1 MHSISDQFTWGAIK
15 SQQHI
20 CQHEQKQ
27 TTQLKYSIVKLT
39 WYIHSG
45 RMELLKVVVLVSA
58 FVYASMALSIEGEQK
73 GVVKISIK
81 KLRR

>member
-1 MHSISDQFTWGAIK
+1 MHSISGQFTWGAIK
-15 SQQHI
+15 SQQI

-39 WYIHSG
+39 WYIHRG
-45 RMELLKVVVLVSA
+45 TMELLKVVMLVSA
-58 FVYASMALSIEGEQK
+58 FVYASMALSIEGEQR

>member
-1 MHSISDQFTWGAIK
+1 
-15 SQQHI
+15 
-20 CQHEQKQ
+20 
-27 TTQLKYSIVKLT
+27 
-39 WYIHSG
+39 
-45 RMELLKVVVLVSA
+45 MELLKVVMLVSA